1 MAAKRASSHR
11 DYRRRL
17 LSQQSD
23 RRNHVAGLRTSR
35 GSSRRDFGL
44 VGGSWLAVGSW
55 QLAVPQSAGGALAI
69 YGSRDDGTD
78 GTNATH
84 GTNGSRY
91 SHINIA
97 KVSNVLPTEA
107 NARPS
112 LAFHLFS
119 NAEDR

>member
-23 RRNHVAGLRTSR
+23 RRNHLAGLRTSR

-69 YGSRDDGTD
+69 FGSRGDWTG
-78 GTNATH
+78 GGNATP
-84 GTNGSRY
+84 GGKMAGCSP
-91 SHINIA
+91 IN
-97 KVSNVLPTEA
+97 NVKRGKMFAT
-107 NARPS
+107 
-112 LAFHLFS
+112 
-119 NAEDR
+119 